1 MAEGWLR
8 TIRSEQAAAR
18 IVLLDI
24 DHAETPE
31 DIDRAITSKL
41 GTANTKDS
49 GLDTEFWLSRSVL
62 HISRVYPH
70 TGFNQNESEA
80 QERLL
85 PRELS
90 LKAGTVDGQLTF
102 APRTQRPR
110 LSEGEVEAEIHASEL
125 QRSISASQQLVCGTL
140 IRVVSSVN
148 RSRVGRR
155 IVTLSYDGL
164 ETTVYTSAY
173 AALGEDEHAPPETIL
188 STLLPLNPII
198 DLCLFRNK
206 MAEGDFLLSLLSPK
220 PLMTTVARLAKT
232 QGWEISFV
240 VNSREEKEEYVSQL
254 GLGPE
259 QVLLSEHV
267 ESILS
272 LTREQSKPS
281 GSMTRLSRVT
291 TMMEVESR
299 VLRRLRPK
307 PGKWMNERG
316 AKHFAFIS
324 RSGTDKPEAARL
336 VESLQKAGATTQVFR
351 ADVSND
357 EAVRRVVNEI
367 KSKGQIRGVVHAA
380 TAFKHMDHAPS
391 VECAEAKAQGVL
403 SLHHAVLDL
412 NLDFFAMTSS
422 ISALLGNTG
431 QSNYSAANSVLDALA
446 VQRRANNL
454 AATSLVLPMVLDVG
468 VMAENEAIETSLARK
483 GLYGID
489 EVEML
494 RGFEVAMSRPSS
506 IDPDKTM
513 DSQIIMGLEA
523 RELARSIS
531 STENVDAYRYN
542 DPPKHIAKRM
552 SSILMIPADE
562 VELDGPSLG
571 SYGLDSMIGAEKR
584 TWNIKEFGLDYP
596 LQKLLAPTLTVN
608 RLAGVVAEKT
618 ELNSTAQ

>member
-272 LTREQSKPS
+272 LTREQCQNSAS
-281 GSMTRLSRVT
+281 GAVDIIAHDFPPLAQEIWRCIPAFCRFMVSDTSGEAAPDPLPFS
-291 TMMEVESR
+291 
-299 VLRRLRPK
+299 
-307 PGKWMNERG
+307 RG
-316 AKHFAFIS
+316 ATLF
-324 RSGTDKPEAARL
+324 RL
-336 VESLQKAGATTQVFR
+336 V
-351 ADVSND
+351 
-357 EAVRRVVNEI
+357 
-367 KSKGQIRGVVHAA
+367 
-380 TAFKHMDHAPS
+380 
-391 VECAEAKAQGVL
+391 
-403 SLHHAVLDL
+403 
-412 NLDFFAMTSS
+412 
-422 ISALLGNTG
+422 
-431 QSNYSAANSVLDALA
+431 
-446 VQRRANNL
+446 
-454 AATSLVLPMVLDVG
+454 
-468 VMAENEAIETSLARK
+468 
-483 GLYGID
+483 
-489 EVEML
+489 
-494 RGFEVAMSRPSS
+494 
-506 IDPDKTM
+506 
-513 DSQIIMGLEA
+513 
-523 RELARSIS
+523 
-531 STENVDAYRYN
+531 
-542 DPPKHIAKRM
+542 
-552 SSILMIPADE
+552 
-562 VELDGPSLG
+562 
-571 SYGLDSMIGAEKR
+571 
-584 TWNIKEFGLDYP
+584 
-596 LQKLLAPTLTVN
+596 
-608 RLAGVVAEKT
+608 
-618 ELNSTAQ
+618 